1 MRFRKALLSAIL
13 VNTLVLG
20 FSANAATFTGGNVVN
35 NVITKVP
42 TSITY
47 EDLTRLESVATDA
60 TGKQAYI
67 VNATKYNGSD
77 STWIVRLAFG
87 NGTYENGADYVI
99 TLLPYS
105 SDVNTQQVVSLPFKD
120 IAEGTEI
127 YGTSWF
133 YFGLFDNDTHNICG
147 YGLAERIKRWPR
159 WDDLS
164 FTGTSKR
171 KNTYTGS
178 YTEVCNSMFLAD
190 HIEKLRVAAEAE
202 K

>member
-1 MRFRKALLSAIL
+1 MNLKKRLIGFALAFTM
-13 VNTLVLG
+13 VMTM
-20 FSANAATFTGGNVVN
+20 SANAATFTGGNVIG

-42 TSITY
+42 TSISY

-67 VNATKYNGSD
+67 VNATKYNGND
-77 STWIVRLAFG
+77 NTWIVRLAFG

-105 SDVNTQQVVSLPFKD
+105 SDVISQQVLSLPFKD
-120 IAEGTEI
+120 VAEGTEL

-133 YFGLFDNDTHNICG
+133 YFGLFDNETHNICG
-147 YGLAERIKRWPR
+147 YGLAERIKRWPK

-164 FTGTSKR
+164 FTGTNKR

-178 YTEVCNSMFLAD
+178 YTEACNSTFLAD
-190 HIEKLRVAAEAE
+190 HIERLRQAEQE
-202 K
+202 